1 MLILTFRH
9 FEKNCERFNH
19 LRRCWNV
26 NVRIIIR
33 FGEPNLIIL
42 IHRESWGRVLDVE
55 GIGTTRDSDL
65 DIVVFRF
72 AQRIASPAGTTE
84 T

>member
-1 MLILTFRH
+1 
-9 FEKNCERFNH
+9 
-19 LRRCWNV
+19 
-26 NVRIIIR
+26 
-33 FGEPNLIIL
+33 
-42 IHRESWGRVLDVE
+42 LDFE